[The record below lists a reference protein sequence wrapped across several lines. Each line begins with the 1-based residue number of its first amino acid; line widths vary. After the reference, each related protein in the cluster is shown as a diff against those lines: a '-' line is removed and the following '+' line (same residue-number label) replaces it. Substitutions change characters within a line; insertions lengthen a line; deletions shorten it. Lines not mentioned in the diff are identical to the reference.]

1 MSSDVVSIVTGR
13 RWAPRADPRHEME
26 AIGNLTNSARQSI
39 GCLVEDISHGG
50 AKICAAEQVLAG
62 EQLRLSIPEFNF
74 VAPVT
79 LVWAKCLRYAAKTQ
93 VAATRDTYQ
102 RVGQAYEEL

>member
-26 AIGNLTNSARQSI
+26 AIGNLTNGARESI
-39 GCLVEDISHGG
+39 GCLVEDVSHGG
-50 AKICAAEQVLAG
+50 AKVCAAEQVLVG

-79 LVWAKCLRYAAKTQ
+79 VVWATVEAAGLAFGRGLGPEFTMSP
-93 VAATRDTYQ
+93 AR
-102 RVGQAYEEL
+102 R